1 MINNLN
7 KKRVVAIGA
16 HPDDIEFGCSGTL
29 MRHRKAGDEITMV
42 VMTNSKSVDGV
53 TGKVIRSNDE
63 LFQETKEA
71 ADIIGGRL
79 IMLSFE
85 DLRVPFSLESV
96 SDVQRVLEA
105 AKADTVYTH
114 WAGDSNQDHIATY
127 RASVAAAR
135 YVKNVYCY
143 EQIPIPRHTEN
154 EMKPTYYSDIS
165 NEFEDKIKVANC
177 HKSQI
182 DKYAKVGL
190 DVPKNLK
197 TLAMFRGIQANVQ
210 YAEAFQVLKSV
221 T

>member
-1 MINNLN
+1 
-7 KKRVVAIGA
+7 
-16 HPDDIEFGCSGTL
+16 
-29 MRHRKAGDEITMV
+29 MRHLKAGDDVTMV
-42 VMTNSKSVDGV
+42 IMTNSQSIDGV
-53 TGKVIRSNDE
+53 SGEVIRSSDE
-63 LFQETKEA
+63 LYQETKEA

-79 IMLSFE
+79 LMLSFQ

-96 SDVQRVLEA
+96 SDVQRVLQA
-105 AKADTVYTH
+105 TNADTVYTH

-135 YVKNVYCY
+135 YVKNIYCY

-154 EMKPTYYSDIS
+154 EMKPTYYSDITE
-165 NEFEDKIKVANC
+165 EFEDKIKVAKC

-182 DKYAKVGL
+182 EKYAMVGL

-197 TLAMFRGIQANVQ
+197 TLAMFRGIQANVE

-221 T
+221 S

>member
-1 MINNLN
+1 MINNSN
-7 KKRVVAIGA
+7 KKKVVAIGA

-29 MRHRKAGDEITMV
+29 MRHLKAGDDVTMV
-42 VMTNSKSVDGV
+42 IMTNSQSIDGV
-53 TGKVIRSNDE
+53 SGEVIRSSDE
-63 LFQETKEA
+63 LYQETKEA

-79 IMLSFE
+79 LMLSFQ

-96 SDVQRVLEA
+96 SDVQRVLQA
-105 AKADTVYTH
+105 TNADTVYTH

-135 YVKNVYCY
+135 YVKNIYCY

-154 EMKPTYYSDIS
+154 EMKPTYYSDITE
-165 NEFEDKIKVANC
+165 EFEDKIKVAKC

-182 DKYAKVGL
+182 EKYAMVGL

-197 TLAMFRGIQANVQ
+197 TLAMFRGIQANVE

-221 T
+221 S